1 MDNWFQFFIIRLWE
15 LPAPLLV
22 EVGHYC
28 FPLAKA
34 YCEFLAEK
42 AEHLQDTGVFLGR
55 SNEWLYEVSELK
67 KVMYAV
73 CRSNRLSR
81 LLDVS
86 LKKRGELAS
95 DFLHHP
101 MPRYGLRDDV

>member
-1 MDNWFQFFIIRLWE
+1 MSRLWE

-22 EVGHYC
+22 EVGHHC

-34 YCEFLAEK
+34 YCEYLAEK
-42 AEHLQDTGVFLGR
+42 AEHLQDTGVCLGR
-55 SNEWLYEVSELK
+55 SNAWLYEVPDLQ
-67 KVMYAV
+67 KVMHAV

-81 LLDVS
+81 LLDLS

-101 MPRYGLRDDV
+101 MPLAMD